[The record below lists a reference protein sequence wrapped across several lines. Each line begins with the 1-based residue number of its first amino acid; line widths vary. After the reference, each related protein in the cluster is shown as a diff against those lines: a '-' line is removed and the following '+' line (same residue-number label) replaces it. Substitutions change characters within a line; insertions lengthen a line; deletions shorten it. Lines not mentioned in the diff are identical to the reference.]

1 MTNLYLAP
9 CVVSMVTNIET
20 RSRLALL
27 ALLVAIASLTT
38 TGCAI
43 SGDGKNL
50 AYAVDGSAIVLGLGM
65 GNTDNG
71 SVPGDIMAT
80 LMGSALVVAGTVG
93 LLTNFVIN
101 QNNTPESRPM
111 PAGHQLSFH
120 APSPNSKILTPP
132 GATPVQVSVAVQMI
146 PPECQSSVN
155 DWKAE
160 THHERRY
167 DLFRGM
173 SASCR
178 RVAVEL

>member
-1 MTNLYLAP
+1 
-9 CVVSMVTNIET
+9 MVTNIET

-50 AYAVDGSAIVLGLGM
+50 AYAVDGSAIALGLAMTNADKGCD
-65 GNTDNG
+65 GSTSCEIT
-71 SVPGDIMAT
+71 SVPGDIMAVM
-80 LMGSALVVAGTVG
+80 MGTTLVVAGTVG
-93 LLTNFVIN
+93 LITNFAVN

-160 THHERRY
+160 PHHERRY

-173 SASCR
+173 SATCR